1 MAADI
6 TLVKGAR
13 DAASKFQK
21 IELFSEEQLRTMQ
34 EATIARKAA
43 KKLEDAAISAL
54 VSDITVNESLT
65 PPQQI
70 DAQYAAA
77 GNIRNQVAALAAQ
90 RAKLPVN
97 SPEAFALDQQISTL
111 KQSFNNIATNA
122 KDFQELQQEYIDG
135 SWNMSGGVDPTKQK
149 QLDAIFARN
158 EYTIEFDE
166 RGNATYIT
174 EFGNMSQKDLSN
186 YYLKDDE
193 MALQIVDY
201 SDEALTLGSQGTLIK
216 KDDSRYNMLKTKIR
230 NDIRKGGEARINSL
244 IYDPLVDGFDL
255 NLTDL
260 GDQQLNEDQA
270 VEAIMARL
278 IDVNDQGYKEYK
290 SKPGN
295 KVTDPKDNRT
305 QSEIQRSN
313 SVKASRTELEGI
325 NIGARVRDK
334 KVPMTVENE
343 DGTRETREGFSMK
356 FEPRPLNSV
365 LTDYNNIIGSEKY
378 KIIFIDGVYYLENQ
392 DPTLSKEERID
403 YREDINNEII
413 ELQKGNPEFL
423 NQKLMTDVF
432 EEQSKDRLGTS
443 DDEKLD

>member
-1 MAADI
+1 MPADI

-13 DAASKFQK
+13 DAAPKFSG

-34 EATIARKAA
+34 QATMARKALKA
-43 KKLEDAAISAL
+43 TRDAAISAL

-111 KQSFNNIATNA
+111 KQSFNNISGNA

-135 SWNMSGGVDPTKQK
+135 SWNMSGGVKEEDRNK
-149 QLDAIFARN
+149 LDAIFAKN
-158 EYTIEFDE
+158 EYTLEFDE

-201 SDEALTLGSQGTLIK
+201 SDEALSLGSQGTLIK

-230 NDIRKGGEARINSL
+230 NDIRKGGEARMNSL

-255 NLTDL
+255 QLTDL
-260 GDQQLNEDQA
+260 GDRQLNENQD
-270 VEAIMARL
+270 VEAIMENLMR
-278 IDVNDQGYKEYK
+278 VNEQGHGEYK
-290 SKPGN
+290 SKPTNSPGGN
-295 KVTDPKDNRT
+295 QEEENLTPSEKTRREKAKLNIESTRKALNNMPAPNFTYNKKEADKLGLKAKEYNYYKIRQYLGKEITNIVNSDGGQVIEKDGRFFLIKQNNQGTVIKRMDITDLMNGYM
-305 QSEIQRSN
+305 
-313 SVKASRTELEGI
+313 EG
-325 NIGARVRDK
+325 DK
-334 KVPMTVENE
+334 EPLFKKIE
-343 DGTRETREGFSMK
+343 DGIYDTEEVDYQT
-356 FEPRPLNSV
+356 NSS
-365 LTDYNNIIGSEKY
+365 DNI
-378 KIIFIDGVYYLENQ
+378 L
-392 DPTLSKEERID
+392 
-403 YREDINNEII
+403 
-413 ELQKGNPEFL
+413 
-423 NQKLMTDVF
+423 
-432 EEQSKDRLGTS
+432 
-443 DDEKLD
+443 

>member
-1 MAADI
+1 MPADI

-13 DAASKFQK
+13 DAAPKFSG

-34 EATIARKAA
+34 QATMARKALKA
-43 KKLEDAAISAL
+43 TRDAAISAL

-111 KQSFNNIATNA
+111 KQSFNNISGNA

-135 SWNMSGGVDPTKQK
+135 SWNMSGGVKEEDRNK
-149 QLDAIFARN
+149 LDAIFAKN
-158 EYTIEFDE
+158 EYTLEFDE

-201 SDEALTLGSQGTLIK
+201 SDEALSLGSQGTLIK

-230 NDIRKGGEARINSL
+230 NDIRKGGEARMNSL

-255 NLTDL
+255 QLTDL
-260 GDQQLNEDQA
+260 GDRQLNENQA
-270 VEAIMARL
+270 VEAIMENLMR
-278 IDVNDQGYKEYK
+278 VNEQGHGEYK
-290 SKPGN
+290 SKPTNSPGGN
-295 KVTDPKDNRT
+295 QEEENLTPSEKTRREKAKLNIESTRKALNNMPAPNFTYNKKEADKLGLKAKEYNYYKIRQYLGKEITNIVNSDGGQVIEKDGRFFLIKQNNQGTVIKRMDITDLMNGYM
-305 QSEIQRSN
+305 
-313 SVKASRTELEGI
+313 EG
-325 NIGARVRDK
+325 DK
-334 KVPMTVENE
+334 EPLFKKIE
-343 DGTRETREGFSMK
+343 DGIYDTEEVDYQT
-356 FEPRPLNSV
+356 NSS
-365 LTDYNNIIGSEKY
+365 DNI
-378 KIIFIDGVYYLENQ
+378 L
-392 DPTLSKEERID
+392 
-403 YREDINNEII
+403 
-413 ELQKGNPEFL
+413 
-423 NQKLMTDVF
+423 
-432 EEQSKDRLGTS
+432 
-443 DDEKLD
+443 

>member
-1 MAADI
+1 MPADI

-13 DAASKFQK
+13 DAAPKFSG

-34 EATIARKAA
+34 QATMARKALKA
-43 KKLEDAAISAL
+43 TRDAAISAL

-111 KQSFNNIATNA
+111 KQSFNNISGNA

-135 SWNMSGGVDPTKQK
+135 SWNMSGGVKEEDRNK
-149 QLDAIFARN
+149 LDAIFAKN

-201 SDEALTLGSQGTLIK
+201 SDEALSLGSQGTLIK

-230 NDIRKGGEARINSL
+230 NDIRKGGEARMNSL

-255 NLTDL
+255 QLTDL
-260 GDQQLNEDQA
+260 GDRQLNENQA
-270 VEAIMARL
+270 VEAIMENLMR
-278 IDVNDQGYKEYK
+278 VNEQGHGEYK
-290 SKPGN
+290 SKPTNSPGGN
-295 KVTDPKDNRT
+295 QEEENLTP
-305 QSEIQRSN
+305 SEKTRREKAKLNIESTRKALNNMPAPN
-313 SVKASRTELEGI
+313 SVSYTHLTLPTI
-325 NIGARVRDK
+325 Y
-334 KVPMTVENE
+334 
-343 DGTRETREGFSMK
+343 
-356 FEPRPLNSV
+356 SV
-365 LTDYNNIIGSEKY
+365 
-378 KIIFIDGVYYLENQ
+378 
-392 DPTLSKEERID
+392 
-403 YREDINNEII
+403 
-413 ELQKGNPEFL
+413 
-423 NQKLMTDVF
+423 
-432 EEQSKDRLGTS
+432 
-443 DDEKLD
+443 

>member
-1 MAADI
+1 MPADI

-13 DAASKFQK
+13 DAAPKFSG

-34 EATIARKAA
+34 QATMARKALKA
-43 KKLEDAAISAL
+43 TRDAAISAL

-111 KQSFNNIATNA
+111 KQSFNNISGNA

-135 SWNMSGGVDPTKQK
+135 SWNMSGGVKEEDRNK
-149 QLDAIFARN
+149 LDAIFAKN

-201 SDEALTLGSQGTLIK
+201 SDEALSLGSQGTLIK

-230 NDIRKGGEARINSL
+230 NDIRKGGEARMNSL

-255 NLTDL
+255 QLTDL
-260 GDQQLNEDQA
+260 GDRQLNENQA
-270 VEAIMARL
+270 VEAIMENLMR
-278 IDVNDQGYKEYK
+278 VNEQGHGEYK
-290 SKPGN
+290 SKPTNSPGGN
-295 KVTDPKDNRT
+295 QEEENLTPSEKTRREKAKLNIESTRKALNNMPAPNFTYNKKEADKLGLKAKEYNYYKIRQYLGKEITNIVNSDGGQVIEKDGRFFLIKQNNQGTVIKRMDITDLMNGYM
-305 QSEIQRSN
+305 
-313 SVKASRTELEGI
+313 EG
-325 NIGARVRDK
+325 DK
-334 KVPMTVENE
+334 EPLFKKIE
-343 DGTRETREGFSMK
+343 DGIYDTEEVDYQT
-356 FEPRPLNSV
+356 NSS
-365 LTDYNNIIGSEKY
+365 DNI
-378 KIIFIDGVYYLENQ
+378 L
-392 DPTLSKEERID
+392 
-403 YREDINNEII
+403 
-413 ELQKGNPEFL
+413 
-423 NQKLMTDVF
+423 
-432 EEQSKDRLGTS
+432 
-443 DDEKLD
+443 

>member
-1 MAADI
+1 MPADI

-13 DAASKFQK
+13 DAAPKFSG

-34 EATIARKAA
+34 QATMARKALKA
-43 KKLEDAAISAL
+43 TRDAAISAL

-111 KQSFNNIATNA
+111 KQSFNNISGNA

-135 SWNMSGGVDPTKQK
+135 SWNMSGGVKEEDRNK
-149 QLDAIFARN
+149 LDAIFAKN

-201 SDEALTLGSQGTLIK
+201 SDEALSLGSQGTLIK

-230 NDIRKGGEARINSL
+230 NDIRKGGEARMNSL

-255 NLTDL
+255 QLTDL
-260 GDQQLNEDQA
+260 GDRQLNENQA
-270 VEAIMARL
+270 VEAIMENLMR
-278 IDVNDQGYKEYK
+278 VNEQGHGEYK
-290 SKPGN
+290 SKPTNSPGGN
-295 KVTDPKDNRT
+295 
-305 QSEIQRSN
+305 QE
-313 SVKASRTELEGI
+313 E
-325 NIGARVRDK
+325 
-334 KVPMTVENE
+334 EN
-343 DGTRETREGFSMK
+343 
-356 FEPRPLNSV
+356 
-365 LTDYNNIIGSEKY
+365 LTPSEKTRREKAKLNIESTRKALNNMPAPNFTYNKKEADKLGLKAKEYNYY
-378 KIIFIDGVYYLENQ
+378 KIRQYLGKEITNIVNSDGGQVIEKDGRFFLIKQNNQ
-392 DPTLSKEERID
+392 GTVIKRMDITDLMNGYMEGDKEPLFKKIEAGIYDTEEVD
-403 YREDINNEII
+403 YQTN
-413 ELQKGNPEFL
+413 
-423 NQKLMTDVF
+423 
-432 EEQSKDRLGTS
+432 SS
-443 DDEKLD
+443 DNIL

>member
-1 MAADI
+1 MPADI

-13 DAASKFQK
+13 DAAPKFRK
-21 IELFSEEQLRTMQ
+21 IELFSEEQLQTMQ
-34 EATIARKAA
+34 KATMARKALKA
-43 KKLEDAAISAL
+43 TRDAAISAL

-77 GNIRNQVAALAAQ
+77 GNIRNQVAQLAAQ

-111 KQSFNNIATNA
+111 KQSFTNIATSA

-149 QLDAIFARN
+149 QLDAIFAEN
-158 EYTIEFDE
+158 AYTIEFDE

-201 SDEALTLGSQGTLIK
+201 SDEALSLGSQGTQIK

-255 NLTDL
+255 QLTDL

-290 SKPGN
+290 AKPSN
-295 KVTDPKDNRT
+295 KTGREQESEVAVTRN
-305 QSEIQRSN
+305 
-313 SVKASRTELEGI
+313 ELESI
-325 NIGARVRDK
+325 DIGKDITPDRIYDDQK
-334 KVPMTVENE
+334 
-343 DGTRETREGFSMK
+343 S
-356 FEPRPLNSV
+356 EPRPKRFGPRKISDT
-365 LTDYNNIIGSEKY
+365 LTDYNNVIGAEGY
-378 KIIFIDGVYYLENQ
+378 QIVINNAGEYVLENQ
-392 DPTLSKEERID
+392 NPMSQNEREKFGQEEIQD
-403 YREDINNEII
+403 
-413 ELQKGNPEFL
+413 ELDELLKGNRDPLIRKIMVEVYGETS
-423 NQKLMTDVF
+423 M
-432 EEQSKDRLGTS
+432 DRKNADKTFAQ
-443 DDEKLD
+443 

>member
-1 MAADI
+1 MPADI

-13 DAASKFQK
+13 DAAPKFSG

-34 EATIARKAA
+34 QATMARKALKA
-43 KKLEDAAISAL
+43 TRDAAISAL

-111 KQSFNNIATNA
+111 KQSFNNISGNA

-135 SWNMSGGVDPTKQK
+135 SWNMSGGVKEEDRNK
-149 QLDAIFARN
+149 LDAIFAKN

-201 SDEALTLGSQGTLIK
+201 SDEALSLGSQGTLIK

-230 NDIRKGGEARINSL
+230 NDIRKGGEARMNSL

-255 NLTDL
+255 QLTDL
-260 GDQQLNEDQA
+260 GDRQLNENQA
-270 VEAIMARL
+270 VEAIMENLMR
-278 IDVNDQGYKEYK
+278 VNEQGHGEYK
-290 SKPGN
+290 SKPTNSPGGN
-295 KVTDPKDNRT
+295 QEEENLTPSEKTRREKAKLNIESTRKALNNKPAPNFTYNKKEADKLGLKAKEYNYYKIRQYLGKEITNIVNSDGGQVIEKDGRFFLIKQNNQGTVIKRMDITDLMNGYM
-305 QSEIQRSN
+305 
-313 SVKASRTELEGI
+313 EG
-325 NIGARVRDK
+325 DK
-334 KVPMTVENE
+334 EPLFKKIE
-343 DGTRETREGFSMK
+343 DGIYDTEEVDYQT
-356 FEPRPLNSV
+356 NSS
-365 LTDYNNIIGSEKY
+365 DNI
-378 KIIFIDGVYYLENQ
+378 L
-392 DPTLSKEERID
+392 
-403 YREDINNEII
+403 
-413 ELQKGNPEFL
+413 
-423 NQKLMTDVF
+423 
-432 EEQSKDRLGTS
+432 
-443 DDEKLD
+443 